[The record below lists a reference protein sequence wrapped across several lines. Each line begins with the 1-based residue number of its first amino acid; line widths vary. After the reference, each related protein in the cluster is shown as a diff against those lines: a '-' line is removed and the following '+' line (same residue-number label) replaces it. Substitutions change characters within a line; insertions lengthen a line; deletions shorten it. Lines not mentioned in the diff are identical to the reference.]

1 MSPHRKIVPWIIV
14 CLMTFGL
21 VAGAEA
27 KAKPDLLHETLT
39 HGGLGRTYSLYFPN
53 GVLADRPRPLVFVL
67 HGGGGSDAKTMAHRT
82 GLNSIADRE
91 GFLVVYPAGID
102 GQWNDGRGKT
112 FRRAKDNTGV
122 DDVGFISSIID
133 LLVNEG
139 QADPDRIYVMGLSNG
154 GMMTL
159 RIGIE
164 LGAKLAGIASGI
176 ANLPVLLSDKRP
188 VQPLSVLMM
197 NGTDD
202 PLVPWEGGAVHIL
215 GKDYGEVL
223 STEQTVQYW
232 VDRAGLPS
240 FPSSRMLP
248 DTTPTDGCR
257 VEVVTYKKEGEPLEV
272 ILYAMKG
279 GGHNLPGGNT
289 PDRPRLIGRK
299 CMDINGAEVIWEFFK
314 KHSRATQGD
323 PTTVPMPRH

>member
-1 MSPHRKIVPWIIV
+1 MRHHSNIFASLIVSTV
-14 CLMTFGL
+14 MLGL
-21 VAGAEA
+21 VVGAEA
-27 KAKPDLLHETLT
+27 KAKPDLLHKTLI
-39 HGGLGRTYSLYFPN
+39 HGGHERTYSLHYPN
-53 GVLADRPRPLVFVL
+53 GVLPDAPQPLVFVL
-67 HGGGGSDAKTMAHRT
+67 HGGGGADAKTMAKRT
-82 GLNSIADRE
+82 GLNTISDRE

-139 QADPDRIYVMGLSNG
+139 MADPNRLYVMGLSNG

-159 RIGIE
+159 RIGME
-164 LGAKLAGIASGI
+164 LGSKLAAIASGI
-176 ANLPVLLSDKRP
+176 ANLPVRLSDKRP

-202 PLVPWEGGAVHIL
+202 PLVPWNGGPVHVL

-232 VDRAGLPS
+232 VDRAGLQSTPS
-240 FPSSRMLP
+240 RRMLP
-248 DTTPTDGCR
+248 DTAPTDGCR
-257 VEVVTYKKEGEPLEV
+257 VEVVTYKKEGESLEV

-289 PDRPRLIGRK
+289 PDRPRLVGPK
-299 CMDINGAEVIWEFFK
+299 CMDINGAEVIWDFFK
-314 KHSRATQGD
+314 RHSRVAQDNSKTAD
-323 PTTVPMPRH
+323 TPRE

>member
-1 MSPHRKIVPWIIV
+1 MMM
-14 CLMTFGL
+14 LAL
-21 VAGAEA
+21 VTGAEA
-27 KAKPDLLHETLT
+27 KNKPDLLQKTLT
-39 HGGLGRTYSLYFPN
+39 HGGLERTYSLYFPN
-53 GVLADRPRPLVFVL
+53 GVLPDAPQSLVVVL
-67 HGGGGSDAKTMAHRT
+67 HGGGGADAQTMAKRT
-82 GLNSIADRE
+82 GLNAISDRE

-133 LLVNEG
+133 LLVDEG
-139 QADPDRIYVMGLSNG
+139 MADPDRIYVMGLSNG

-164 LGAKLAGIASGI
+164 LGSKLAAIASGI
-176 ANLPVLLSDKRP
+176 ANLPARLSENRP
-188 VQPLSVLMM
+188 VQPLPVLMM

-202 PLVPWEGGAVHIL
+202 PLVPWNGGPVHVL

-223 STEQTVQYW
+223 STEQTVRYW
-232 VDRAGLPS
+232 VDRAGLPAT
-240 FPSSRMLP
+240 PSRRMLP
-248 DTTPTDGCR
+248 DSVPTDGCR
-257 VEVVTYKKEGEPLEV
+257 VEVVTYKKEGESLEV

-289 PDRPRLIGRK
+289 PDRPRLVGPK

-314 KHSRATQGD
+314 RHSRVAQDNSKTADTLRQ
-323 PTTVPMPRH
+323 